1 MTLQGSVVVDIVAN
15 SCHPWRGYTSSFYRC
30 IELPWW
36 EASCKSLTFSSWPK
50 ETKEE
55 WRLKASIINLDRWGF
70 TKLQISNNQKGW
82 HKSPTKFP
90 PNKQRQTLN
99 CSVCVSLM
107 GPWKR
112 RRSSSWWWRSLACE
126 DDDDD
131 RWWRN
136 LFHCIIILENKIKKQ
151 MGFFLLW
158 LHELRMELVDVWLA
172 EREIFVNTI
181 HVKLLR
187 YGNCLKDDVG

>member
-1 MTLQGSVVVDIVAN
+1 
-15 SCHPWRGYTSSFYRC
+15 
-30 IELPWW
+30 
-36 EASCKSLTFSSWPK
+36 
-50 ETKEE
+50 
-55 WRLKASIINLDRWGF
+55 
-70 TKLQISNNQKGW
+70 
-82 HKSPTKFP
+82 
-90 PNKQRQTLN
+90 LN

-112 RRSSSWWWRSLACE
+112 WRSSSWWWRSLACE

-131 RWWRN
+131 CWWRN

-151 MGFFLLW
+151 MGFFLVW
-158 LHELRMELVDVWLA
+158 LHELRMELVDVWLT